1 MSLLL
6 PDTGLLV
13 WMVIIFAIVFFV
25 LAKFGFPII
34 TGMVER
40 RSAHIEESL
49 REAEVARE
57 QVASLEKE
65 KVRMLEQARL
75 EQGRI
80 LREASESRDAI
91 IAKARDEAAAEASKV
106 FDDAKR
112 RIDAERENAL
122 SDIRQQVAALSVA
135 VAGKVVRK
143 ELSDASSNADF
154 LDSLLGEASRAE
166 LDNRKG

>member
-13 WMVIIFAIVFFV
+13 WMVIIFAIVFLV

-40 RSAHIEESL
+40 RNSHIEESL
-49 REAEVARE
+49 REAEAARE
-57 QVASLEKE
+57 QVESLEKQ
-65 KVRMLEQARL
+65 KARMIEEARL

-91 IAKARDEAAAEASKV
+91 IEKAKSEAALEASKV
-106 FDDAKR
+106 YDDAKR
-112 RIDAERENAL
+112 RIDAEKENAL
-122 SDIRQQVAALSVA
+122 SDIRRQVAELSVA

-143 ELSDASSNADF
+143 ELSESSVNGDF
-154 LDSLLGEASRAE
+154 LDSLIDEAS
-166 LDNRKG
+166 GI

>member
-13 WMVIIFAIVFFV
+13 WMVLIFAIVFFV

-49 REAEVARE
+49 REAEAARE
-57 QVASLEKE
+57 QLAALEKE
-65 KVRMLEQARL
+65 KAKMLEDARL

-91 IAKARDEAAAEASKV
+91 IAKAKDEAVAEASKV
-106 FDDAKR
+106 FDENKR
-112 RIDAERENAL
+112 RIDAEKESAL

-143 ELSDASSNADF
+143 ELSDSSSNAAF
-154 LDSLLGEASRAE
+154 LDALLDEASGAE
-166 LDNRKG
+166 LNS

>member
-6 PDTGLLV
+6 PDTGLLA
-13 WMVIIFAIVFFV
+13 WMVIIFAVVFFV

-49 REAEVARE
+49 REAEAARE
-57 QVASLEKE
+57 QVAALEKE
-65 KVRMLEQARL
+65 KEKMLEDARL

-91 IAKARDEAAAEASKV
+91 IEKAKSEAAAEASKV
-106 FDDAKR
+106 FEDARK
-112 RIDAERENAL
+112 RIDAEKENAL
-122 SDIRQQVAALSVA
+122 SDIRGQVATLSVA
-135 VAGKVVRK
+135 VAGKVVRR
-143 ELSDASSNADF
+143 ELSDASSNDAF
-154 LDSLLGEASRAE
+154 LDALLDEASGAE
-166 LDNRKG
+166 LESRKG